1 MTSNGPSAEEYAR
14 ELAESLD
21 RQRYATL
28 VQSVGDQLNGR
39 KDRFDKSD
47 VIERCLEVYT
57 DGRLEWVDDKGRDFV
72 DTERGLDVEFKYE
85 QDALFTN
92 VRQDPRD
99 PNLRLINNLG
109 ERNHIDPEELADFFV
124 VGQQDSMGVIS
135 KRTIFDDSR
144 PSKLEFGADVVM
156 GDFYFEDIVIVFR
169 PSDIGEI
176 QTVDVDYKKRKMEMQ
191 MELIESISAS
201 GAEQQKLD

>member
-1 MTSNGPSAEEYAR
+1 MASDVPSTEEYAAD
-14 ELAESLD
+14 LAESLD
-21 RQRYATL
+21 KERYATL

-57 DGRLEWVDDKGRDFV
+57 EGRLKWVDDKGRDFV
-72 DTERGLDVEFKYE
+72 DTKLGLDIEFKYE
-85 QDALFTN
+85 ENALFTE
-92 VRQDPRD
+92 VRKNARD

-109 ERNHIDPEELADFFV
+109 EKNQIDPDELADFFV
-124 VGQQDSMGVIS
+124 VGGQDSMGVIS
-135 KRTIFDDSR
+135 KETILDDNR
-144 PSKLEFGADVVM
+144 PSKLKFDADVVM
-156 GDFYFEDIVIVFR
+156 GDFYFEDIVILFR

-176 QTVDVDYKKRKMEMQ
+176 ETVDVDYKKRKMEMQ

-201 GAEQQKLD
+201 GAKQQKFN

>member
-1 MTSNGPSAEEYAR
+1 MAPNVPSAEEYAR

-72 DTERGLDVEFKYE
+72 DTDRGLDIEFKYE

-109 ERNHIDPEELADFFV
+109 ERNQIDSEELADFFV
-124 VGQQDSMGVIS
+124 VGQQNSMGVIS
-135 KRTIFDDSR
+135 KETIFDDSR
-144 PSKLEFGADVVM
+144 PSKLEFDADVVM
-156 GDFYFEDIVIVFR
+156 GDFYFEDIVIVFH
-169 PSDIGEI
+169 PSDIGEVR
-176 QTVDVDYKKRKMEMQ
+176 TVDVDYKERKMEMQ

-201 GAEQQKLD
+201 GAEQHKFD

>member
-1 MTSNGPSAEEYAR
+1 MASDATSAEEHYAA

-21 RQRYATL
+21 KERYATL

-47 VIERCLEVYT
+47 VIERCLQVYT
-57 DGRLEWVDDKGRDFV
+57 EERLKWVDDKGRDFV
-72 DTERGLDVEFKYE
+72 DTKLGLDVEFKYE
-85 QDALFTN
+85 ENALFTE
-92 VRQDPRD
+92 VRKDARD

-109 ERNHIDPEELADFFV
+109 EKNQIDSDELADFFL
-124 VGQQDSMGVIS
+124 VGGQGSMGVIS
-135 KRTIFDDSR
+135 KETIFDDNR
-144 PSKLEFGADVVM
+144 PSKLEFDADVVM
-156 GDFYFEDIVIVFR
+156 GDFYFEDIVILFR

-176 QTVDVDYKKRKMEMQ
+176 ETVDVDYKKRKMEMQ

-201 GAEQQKLD
+201 GAKQ

>member
-1 MTSNGPSAEEYAR
+1 MVSNVPSAKEYSR
-14 ELAESLD
+14 ELADSLD
-21 RQRYATL
+21 KQRYATL

-72 DTERGLDVEFKYE
+72 DTERGLDIEFKYE

-92 VRQDPRD
+92 VRQNPRD

-109 ERNHIDPEELADFFV
+109 ERNQIDPDELADFFV

-135 KRTIFDDSR
+135 KETIFDDSR
-144 PSKLEFGADVVM
+144 PSKLKFDADVVM
-156 GDFYFEDIVIVFR
+156 GDFYFKDIVIMFR
-169 PSDIGEI
+169 PDDIGEI

-201 GAEQQKLD
+201 GDDQQKLN

>member
-1 MTSNGPSAEEYAR
+1 MRSETPTAREYAS
-14 ELAESLD
+14 ELTKCLD
-21 RQRYATL
+21 EQRYATL

-47 VIERCLEVYT
+47 VIERCLQVYT
-57 DGRLEWVDDKGRDFV
+57 DDRLKWVDDKGRDFV

-92 VRQDPRD
+92 VRKDPRD

-109 ERNHIDPEELADFFV
+109 ERNQIDSEELADFFV

-135 KRTIFDDSR
+135 KQTIFNDSR
-144 PSKLEFGADVVM
+144 PSKLKFDADVVM
-156 GDFYFEDIVIVFR
+156 GDFYFEDIVIMFQ

-191 MELIESISAS
+191 MDLIESICAS
-201 GAEQQKLD
+201 GTEQ

>member
-1 MTSNGPSAEEYAR
+1 MASNVPSAEEYAR
-14 ELAESLD
+14 ELAASLD
-21 RQRYATL
+21 KQRYATL

-72 DTERGLDVEFKYE
+72 DTERGLDIEFKYE

-92 VRQDPRD
+92 VRRNPRD

-109 ERNHIDPEELADFFV
+109 ERNQIDPAELADFFV

-135 KRTIFDDSR
+135 KRTIFNERRS
-144 PSKLEFGADVVM
+144 SKLRFDADVVI
-156 GDFYFEDIVIVFR
+156 GDFYFDDIVIMFR
-169 PSDIGEI
+169 PDDIGEI

-191 MELIESISAS
+191 MELIESISAA
-201 GAEQQKLD
+201 GAEQQKFN

>member
-1 MTSNGPSAEEYAR
+1 MVSNVPSAEEYAR
-14 ELAESLD
+14 ELAASLD
-21 RQRYATL
+21 KQRYATL

-72 DTERGLDVEFKYE
+72 DTERGLDIEFKYE

-92 VRQDPRD
+92 VRRNPRD

-109 ERNHIDPEELADFFV
+109 ERNQIDPAELADFFV

-135 KRTIFDDSR
+135 KRTIFNERRS
-144 PSKLEFGADVVM
+144 SKLRFDADVVI
-156 GDFYFEDIVIVFR
+156 GDFYFDDIVIMFR
-169 PSDIGEI
+169 PDDIGEI

-191 MELIESISAS
+191 MELIESISAA
-201 GAEQQKLD
+201 GAEQQKFN

>member
-1 MTSNGPSAEEYAR
+1 MASSVPSAEKYAND
-14 ELAESLD
+14 LAKSLD
-21 RQRYATL
+21 KQRYATL

-57 DGRLEWVDDKGRDFV
+57 DGRLKWVDDKGRDFV
-72 DTERGLDVEFKYE
+72 DTELGLDIEFKYE
-85 QDALFTN
+85 QDALFTK
-92 VRQDPRD
+92 VRQNPRD

-109 ERNHIDPEELADFFV
+109 ERNEIDPDELADFFV
-124 VGQQDSMGVIS
+124 VGQQNSMGVIS
-135 KRTIFDDSR
+135 KQTIFNSNL

-156 GDFYFEDIVIVFR
+156 GDFYFEDIVIMFR

-176 QTVDVDYKKRKMEMQ
+176 ETVDVDYKKRKMEMQ
-191 MELIESISAS
+191 MELIESISVS